1 MPLTTDVIKFGSFVV
16 TSQVRRF
23 SHAIGPDINKSTP
36 SAHDVLLLGSPIQQN
51 RNLTSHLY

>member
-23 SHAIGPDINKSTP
+23 SHAIGRDYQISTSP
-36 SAHDVLLLGSPIQQN
+36 PMTRCRRRSPIQQV
-51 RNLTSHLY
+51 RI